1 MYTDPFEILQKSAPT
16 APKEDIAN
24 TSNIVPGVTK
34 SSGMEQ
40 SNASKQS
47 SKYKWKYHQHIIL
60 LLYYIISIN
69 LLLFS
74 GHEQDAKSLQGENPT
89 GVASGGDDET
99 ETEIDAP
106 ENPNIMGPSTN
117 TTTTVLPRYYYNL
130 IIT

>member
-16 APKEDIAN
+16 APKEDLAN

-47 SKYKWKYHQHIIL
+47 SKYKRKYHEHINIL
-60 LLYYIISIN
+60 LLHYIIFIN
-69 LLLFS
+69 LFFL
-74 GHEQDAKSLQGENPT
+74 GHDQDAKSLQGENPA

-106 ENPNIMGPSTN
+106 ENPNIMGSSTN